1 MTWQHVNFWY
11 KLHLSG
17 LEKVHNYLLILKRF
31 RDPQFTTNILI
42 YSSVIFLIKN
52 LYFDCY
58 ISILQFSNYKMNWN
72 KWSYQVILPE
82 IVLTIPIL
90 PRNSLLLTSVSSWF
104 KFFPVP
110 HRSSS
115 GSILLLYMYLYFVT
129 VLVNLYQSFQSMVQ
143 GLQKIP
149 DTLSRGWSMREK
161 NTFTIIHRLVFFVFF
176 TLLLRLYSSSIQK
189 LTCDVTTD

>member
-17 LEKVHNYLLILKRF
+17 LEEVHNYLLILKRF

-90 PRNSLLLTSVSSWF
+90 PRNSILLTSVSSWF

-129 VLVNLYQSFQSMVQ
+129 VLVHLYQSFQSMVQ

-161 NTFTIIHRLVFFVFF
+161 NTFTIIHRLFFFVFF
-176 TLLLRLYSSSIQK
+176 HSPLKSI
-189 LTCDVTTD
+189 

>member
-90 PRNSLLLTSVSSWF
+90 PRNSILLTSVSSWF

>member
-90 PRNSLLLTSVSSWF
+90 PRNSILLTSVSSWF

-149 DTLSRGWSMREK
+149 DTLSHGWSMREK

>member
-1 MTWQHVNFWY
+1 M
-11 KLHLSG
+11 
-17 LEKVHNYLLILKRF
+17 ILKRF

-90 PRNSLLLTSVSSWF
+90 PRNSILLTSVSSWF

>member
-90 PRNSLLLTSVSSWF
+90 PRNSILLTSVSSWF

-161 NTFTIIHRLVFFVFF
+161 NTFTIIHRLFFFVFF

>member
-90 PRNSLLLTSVSSWF
+90 PRNSILLTSVSSWF

-129 VLVNLYQSFQSMVQ
+129 VLVNLYQSFQSVVRDSRRSLTLFLV
-143 GLQKIP
+143 GGPWEKK
-149 DTLSRGWSMREK
+149 TLS
-161 NTFTIIHRLVFFVFF
+161 L
-176 TLLLRLYSSSIQK
+176 
-189 LTCDVTTD
+189 